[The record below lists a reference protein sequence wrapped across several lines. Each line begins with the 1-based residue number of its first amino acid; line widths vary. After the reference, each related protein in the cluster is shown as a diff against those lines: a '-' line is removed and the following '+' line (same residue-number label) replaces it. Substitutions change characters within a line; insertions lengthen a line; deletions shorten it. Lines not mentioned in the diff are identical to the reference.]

1 MTDLAITKVEHVWS
15 KENDRWIFIQY
26 DSNNNIVGL
35 NFMQGEEYDLFIKD
49 WCKPDFALLE
59 FYNYMLMTFEEERRS
74 STKIDFINKCMWTYV
89 TAERIQEDFGG
100 DLYNNYKTMW
110 TKSQT

>member
-49 WCKPDFALLE
+49 WCKPDHALLE
-59 FYNYMLMTFEEERRS
+59 FYNYMTMTFEIEYGS
-74 STKIDFINKCMWTYV
+74 VNKLNFMNKVMWTYV
-89 TAERIQEDFGG
+89 TAERIIEDFAG
-100 DLYNNYKTMW
+100 DFFNK
-110 TKSQT
+110 

>member
-26 DSNNNIVGL
+26 DSNNDIVGL

-49 WCKPDFALLE
+49 WCKPDYAVFE
-59 FYNYMLMTFEEERRS
+59 FYQYMLMTYEIERQS
-74 STKIDFINKCMWTYV
+74 ITKLDFINKAIWTYV
-89 TAERIQEDFGG
+89 TAERIIEDFAG
-100 DLYNNYKTMW
+100 DFFNK
-110 TKSQT
+110 

>member
-26 DSNNNIVGL
+26 DSNNNVVGL
-35 NFMQGEEYDLFIKD
+35 NFMQGEEYDLFTKD

-59 FYNYMLMTFEEERRS
+59 FYDYMLMTFEEERKS
-74 STKIDFINKCMWTYV
+74 STKIDFINKVMWTYI

-110 TKSQT
+110 NQSQT

>member
-26 DSNNNIVGL
+26 DKDNNVVGL
-35 NFMQGEEYDLFIKD
+35 NFMQGEEYDLFTKD

-74 STKIDFINKCMWTYV
+74 STKIDFINKVMWTYV
-89 TAERIQEDFGG
+89 TAERIIEDFAG
-100 DLYNNYKTMW
+100 DFLNN
-110 TKSQT
+110 